1 VDRIAQVTLE
11 AAARRLSI
19 EGRPLHLT
27 TVEYEILA
35 RLVRAAGEVVAR
47 ERIAGEVFDRALNPE
62 DRSLDVHISRL
73 RRKLGPHG
81 SMIVTIRGVGHML
94 RRASTAYVID
104 AAAPVTNLHER

>member
-1 VDRIAQVTLE
+1 VDRIAHVTLE

-19 EGRPLHLT
+19 EGRALHLT

-35 RLVRAAGEVVAR
+35 RLVRSAGEVVAR
-47 ERIAGEVFDRALNPE
+47 EQIVGEVFARALNPE

-94 RRASTAYVID
+94 RRAAPAVQIS
-104 AAAPVTNLHER
+104 AAVR